1 MRSIFTLA
9 GLLVVMVVVLL
20 LATRETRRD
29 VDAVRS
35 VTLAGSDDAAPIPF
49 DADAAAAL
57 VRRLGE
63 LADWPQPP
71 RDELRDAAARAA
83 GWAAGL
89 TPGTSEYH
97 LAVNLRGAADE
108 LLAASDSPADP
119 HRARARRFLGQA
131 DGEPG
136 RPGGAPPGPI
146 GGIRDKIQ
154 DLQQSHQEQF
164 QETEQEQH

>member
-1 MRSIFTLA
+1 VRSIFTLA

-89 TPGTSEYH
+89 APGTAEYH

-108 LLAASDSPADP
+108 LLAASESPSDP
-119 HRARARRFLGQA
+119 HRARARRLISQA
-131 DGEPG
+131 ESEPG
-136 RPGGAPPGPI
+136 RPGAPPGPI

-154 DLQQSHQEQF
+154 DLQQSHQEQL
-164 QETEQEQH
+164 QQTEQEQH